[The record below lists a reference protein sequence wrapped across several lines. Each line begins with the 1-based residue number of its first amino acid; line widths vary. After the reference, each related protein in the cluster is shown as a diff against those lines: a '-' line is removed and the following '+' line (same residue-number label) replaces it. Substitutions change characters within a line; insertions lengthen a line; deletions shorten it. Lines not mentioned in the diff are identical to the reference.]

1 MASFVSGTYSD
12 KGPNRRNTKPPSTGL
27 IKGYQAP
34 TTTRLSTKTIT
45 TTEISIR
52 TRLVP
57 TTVTRK
63 PVGCILDTVTTTKTS
78 IIPAPTITIT
88 EQYSCPTPTPTA
100 ALPQTT
106 LETNL
111 SPSLYWSIYTPLV
124 AIAMAIVGSHIYF
137 KHQTFLLKHKKLDKE
152 IESIKVNKEK
162 EVELQNI
169 KAGTAV
175 AVEKIKATNS
185 LGAGEVQGEVVGEGV
200 RMRYR
205 LIPGTEGAQ

>member
-1 MASFVSGTYSD
+1 
-12 KGPNRRNTKPPSTGL
+12 
-27 IKGYQAP
+27 
-34 TTTRLSTKTIT
+34 
-45 TTEISIR
+45 
-52 TRLVP
+52 
-57 TTVTRK
+57 
-63 PVGCILDTVTTTKTS
+63 
-78 IIPAPTITIT
+78 
-88 EQYSCPTPTPTA
+88 
-100 ALPQTT
+100 
-106 LETNL
+106 
-111 SPSLYWSIYTPLV
+111 
-124 AIAMAIVGSHIYF
+124 MAIVGSHIYF